1 MAGGAA
7 AEANLAAVEI
17 QAGHLDAL
25 RPWRTA
31 TLVAGT
37 VAAVELLLLV
47 VAGVALFGEPISRQL
62 RSLKPPPAKVA
73 GAKPAPAASAAAGR
87 KAKRRRAAVERPRL
101 ARGETSVLVL
111 NGNGIAGSAGAA
123 AERARDRGYLIGAVE
138 NAARRD
144 HPRSIVMYRPGYR
157 AEARRLARDLGVRVV
172 GPLDGLTPA
181 ELRGAHAA
189 LIVGR

>member
-1 MAGGAA
+1 M
-7 AEANLAAVEI
+7 EI

-37 VAAVELLLLV
+37 VAAVELVLLV
-47 VAGVALFGEPISRQL
+47 VAGVALFGEPISRHL
-62 RSLKPPPAKVA
+62 RGLKPAPAKVA
-73 GAKPAPAASAAAGR
+73 GAKPAPAAAAGR
-87 KAKRRRAAVERPRL
+87 KAKRRRAPVERLKL

-157 AEARRLARDLGVRVV
+157 AEGRRLARDLGVRAV

-181 ELRGAHAA
+181 ELRSAHAA